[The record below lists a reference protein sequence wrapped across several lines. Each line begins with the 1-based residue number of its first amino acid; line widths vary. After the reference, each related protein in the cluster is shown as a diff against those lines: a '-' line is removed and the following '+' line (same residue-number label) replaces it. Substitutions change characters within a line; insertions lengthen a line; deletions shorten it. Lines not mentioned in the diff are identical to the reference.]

1 MTARRHRYELGEPLE
16 YPEERRYGDAHRAGG
31 AIRGDSVQCKVAF
44 GAASK
49 RDAITTVSGM
59 RATTRAIVALGV
71 VLFGI
76 PILTTS
82 PAAAHFCSQPL
93 QVPVGRPVTF
103 TVGVPSE
110 DLPVARVDIEL
121 PKGFEF
127 HRAVEFA
134 GWRATRVGNV
144 IRYEGGRIRLFLCAF
159 FTLAGEVTEKST
171 LVVPFVTY
179 GEDGQKIQEFR
190 SQDQN
195 EVDAAQL
202 VYAGIQPGVQE
213 EPAESNRGALAA
225 AGWALIGL
233 GVVWGGFLLLRRRQ
247 RGRQR

>member
-1 MTARRHRYELGEPLE
+1 ME
-16 YPEERRYGDAHRAGG
+16 YSEERRYGDAHGDG
-31 AIRGDSVQCKVAF
+31 DAIRGESVQSKAALD
-44 GAASK
+44 AASK
-49 RDAITTVSGM
+49 PEALTTVSGM
-59 RATTRAIVALGV
+59 RSTTRAIVALAV

-76 PILTTS
+76 PILGTS

-93 QVPVGRPVTF
+93 QGPVGRPVTF

-110 DLPVARVDIEL
+110 DLPVARVDIDL

-171 LVVPFVTY
+171 LVVPFITY

-190 SQDQN
+190 SRDLN
-195 EVDAAQL
+195 EADAAQL
-202 VYAGIQPGVQE
+202 VYAGTQPGVQA
-213 EPAESNRGALAA
+213 EPAESNRGAMAA

-233 GVVWGGFLLLRRRQ
+233 GVAWGGFLLLRRRQ